1 MIKLSSK
8 AIGFVEDAI
17 LELPD
22 TERRAKE
29 LWRDQMHEDRLS
41 PDVTKV
47 ALMALQNAE
56 KSFKLQLE
64 HGFLGEDEAADVIND
79 IEFIR
84 AIESDLERDLGIRS
98 HPVMG

>member
-1 MIKLSSK
+1 MIRLSSK

-17 LELPD
+17 LELP
-22 TERRAKE
+22 EAEQRAKA
-29 LWRDQMHEDRLS
+29 LWRDQVHDDQLG
-41 PDVTKV
+41 PDVAKV

-84 AIESDLERDLGIRS
+84 AIESDLERDLGMPS
-98 HPVMG
+98 AGVMA